1 MPDELQA
8 FVAEVVNLPS
18 ERLKRYRE
26 TVDHLLAT
34 LQQRI
39 DADGAFGLKGTI
51 HSGSIAKKTAISTSS
66 DMDVAVYL
74 RPRSEADE
82 FPDRL
87 LDYVRDRLREV
98 YPEKHG
104 DITVGRHAVRV
115 RFHDAALTVDVV
127 PIISEAEADGWGK
140 LLDQH
145 SGEWI
150 DTSIRAHRD
159 AILRWKANHPNYCEL
174 VRLTKWWRSTQQLRF
189 RSFIIELLWGYLLD
203 TRTISSEDLGESL
216 LGFFAYVVRS
226 KLGEPIC
233 FDQGARAARQSGDH
247 APVHVADPVN
257 PANNVA
263 GRMTEDQRDAVV
275 RACRQ
280 GLADLAA
287 AQTALD
293 RTTARECYQR
303 LFGPRFTHE
312 AGRPAD
318 ASPDVGQPA
327 REIASKIHSDLRQL
341 RVLSQQFRR
350 ETEIDHARSMELWLD
365 SGFAATIE
373 LAFCEGNSFER
384 RWSVRYVLNDKVP
397 SIEDGGGLLP
407 PVPDLQ
413 STTFRIQV
421 SGKERWGALD
431 GARREAFLRGLPGTW
446 GMGQSLSGGVAG
458 EVDRRYASG
467 DLVVDRSFVL

>member
-8 FVAEVVNLPS
+8 FVAEVVNLPA
-18 ERLKRYRE
+18 ERLSRYRE

-39 DADGAFGLKGTI
+39 DADRAFGLTGTI

-74 RPRSEADE
+74 RPRPEADE
-82 FPDRL
+82 STDRL

-115 RFHDAALTVDVV
+115 KFHDAALTVDVV
-127 PIISEAEADGWGK
+127 PIISEADAGGWGK

-159 AILRWKANHPNYCEL
+159 TILRWKATHPNYCEL
-174 VRLTKWWRSTQQLRF
+174 VRLTKWWRSTGQLHF

-203 TRTISSEDLGESL
+203 TGSISSEDLGEAL

-226 KLGEPIC
+226 ELEEPI
-233 FDQGARAARQSGDH
+233 
-247 APVHVADPVN
+247 
-257 PANNVA
+257 
-263 GRMTEDQRDAVV
+263 MTEDQRAAIV

-280 GLADLAA
+280 GLETLAA
-287 AQTALD
+287 AQTAVD
-293 RTTARECYQR
+293 RTTAREAYQR

-312 AGRPAD
+312 RGRPAD
-318 ASPDVGQPA
+318 ALAAGRPA
-327 REIASKIHSDLRQL
+327 RGR
-341 RVLSQQFRR
+341 
-350 ETEIDHARSMELWLD
+350 
-365 SGFAATIE
+365 
-373 LAFCEGNSFER
+373 
-384 RWSVRYVLNDKVP
+384 
-397 SIEDGGGLLP
+397 IEDPCRSPPAPGPERAVSAGGGDGTCHVRRPLAG
-407 PVPDLQ
+407 Q
-413 STTFRIQV
+413 RFR
-421 SGKERWGALD
+421 
-431 GARREAFLRGLPGTW
+431 
-446 GMGQSLSGGVAG
+446 
-458 EVDRRYASG
+458 G
-467 DLVVDRSFVL
+467 DD